1 MSKTA
6 YIGIIFVSMLISQE
20 FVVQPYLQNATPNSI
35 SILWETDSDSPSI
48 VEWGLVQF
56 LNESTSGNSFTNY
69 GNSKIHTVDLT
80 DLIPNT
86 RYYYRVVVGDYES
99 YSDLHDFITPP
110 DPSSEA
116 SFRIIAMSDMQRDGS
131 NPNKFDEIIHD
142 GVIDYLSDEYSDDI
156 AEELAMVLIPGDL
169 VVTGSSY
176 YEWQNTFFEPS
187 EDLFSHVPLYPV
199 FGNHEANTDYFIKY
213 FHLPDNGTPGYE
225 EHWYYTDYSNL
236 RVIGLDSNT
245 GYGYFDYEAQLIW
258 LETVLEDACY
268 NDHIDFVFAQLHHPH
283 KSELWTPGEHWYTGE
298 VIERMESFSD
308 ECVKPSIHFFGH
320 THGYSRGQSL
330 DHNHLWVNVAT
341 AGGAI
346 DYWGEYPQADY
357 DEFTVSQD
365 EWGFVVVD
373 LDAGE
378 EPQFTL
384 KRISRGNAYAYR
396 DNEVRDEVVIRFNNI
411 PPTQPVGLYPSGQVD
426 PDFLILSADDF
437 LDADGDAPMA
447 AQWMVYQDCDL
458 SSEPLIKKFVNMENW
473 YFNENTQESVEL
485 TQISVSGLNGN
496 SSYCWQVRYR
506 DTSLGWSE
514 WSEPLSLETG
524 ESQYSENLLVN
535 PGAEQGTLGWI
546 ITQGYMESLEAYICD
561 GIEPHSGDY
570 YFIVGALCNSITY
583 SEAYQEVDV
592 SEHTNCIDQELA
604 YADYGGYLSDW
615 GGDDHPEMTIAFI
628 DEDGNE
634 IDRAETLGTYNSYW
648 TLLSSD
654 YQIPIGTR
662 TIQMILMGTRYA
674 GDDNDS
680 YFDNL
685 FLKVWQDADCMN
697 MGMLGDLNQDEI
709 LNILDIIIMVNII
722 LELDDYESLADMNE
736 DGIVNILDVITL
748 INTILER

>member
-1 MSKTA
+1 MVKTA
-6 YIGIIFVSMLISQE
+6 YIGVILFSMLISQE

-69 GNSKIHTVDLT
+69 GNSKIHTVELT
-80 DLIPNT
+80 DLTPNT
-86 RYYYRVVVGDYES
+86 RYYYRVVVGNYDS

-546 ITQGYMESLEAYICD
+546 VTEGYMESLEEYICD

-570 YFIVGALCNSITY
+570 YFIVGALCNSVTY

-592 SEHTNCIDQELA
+592 SEYTDCIDQNLA
-604 YADYGGYLSDW
+604 YVNYGGYLSDW

-628 DEDGNE
+628 DESGNE
-634 IDRAETLGTYNSYW
+634 IDRAEILGTYNSYW

-680 YFDNL
+680 YFDDL
-685 FLKVWQDADCMN
+685 FLKIWRDSDCMHT
-697 MGMLGDLNQDEI
+697 GMLGDLNKDEI

-748 INTILER
+748 INAILER